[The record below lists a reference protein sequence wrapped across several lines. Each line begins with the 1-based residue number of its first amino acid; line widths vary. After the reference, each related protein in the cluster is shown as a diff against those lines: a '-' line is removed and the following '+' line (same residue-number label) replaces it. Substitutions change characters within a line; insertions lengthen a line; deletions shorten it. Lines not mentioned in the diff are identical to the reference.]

1 MEDFFEVKTVA
12 EAWKTLCSHWT
23 PVPLGV
29 ETLPLLESLGRVLAE
44 EIRSREDLPPYP
56 RATVDGYAVIARDT
70 FGASQSLPAML
81 RVVEEIPMGKVPAKA
96 LYPGEA
102 ARISTGGV
110 LPKQADACVM
120 LEHTT
125 LLEDGTVLVEKPVA
139 PGENIVFQGEDIPR
153 GRVVLDAGRV
163 LGPYELGALAAIG
176 QTSVAV
182 VKKPAV
188 AVISSGD
195 EIVPPDVT
203 PAPGEIRDI
212 NSYSVAASVVKAL
225 GTPVLLGIS
234 RDTYE
239 DVRRFVEAGIERAE
253 LVVISGGSSVGAKDL
268 VLKVLSDLGPPGVVV
283 HGVAVRP
290 GKPVIL
296 AVCRGKPVFGL
307 PGHPV
312 SCLTAFDLFVLPAIV
327 RAYRVTLGLE
337 RDELTPGPPPGRAGL
352 LHAQDGLLVGG
363 VASNSV
369 TARLSRNL
377 SSAPGREDHIRVK
390 LRNDDGVLW
399 ADPVLGKSGLISVM
413 VDSDGEIVIP
423 PEREGLRAGE
433 EIVVKLT
440 NPAFQFPVRD

>member
-12 EAWKTLCSHWT
+12 EAWKTLCSYWT
-23 PVPLGV
+23 PAPLGV
-29 ETLPLLESLGRVLAE
+29 ETLSLLESLGRVLAVE
-44 EIRSREDLPPYP
+44 VRSREDLPPYS
-56 RATVDGYAVIARDT
+56 RATVDGYAVIAKDT
-70 FGASQSLPAML
+70 FGASQALPSML
-81 RVVEEIPMGKVPAKA
+81 RVVGEIPMGKVPEIA
-96 LYPGEA
+96 LSPGEA

-110 LPKQADACVM
+110 LPEQADACVM
-120 LEHTT
+120 LEHTV
-125 LLEDGTVLVEKPVA
+125 LLEDGVVLVEKPVA
-139 PGENIVFQGEDIPR
+139 PGENVVRKGEDIPR
-153 GRVVLDAGRV
+153 GQVVLAAGRV
-163 LGPYELGALAAIG
+163 LGPYELGALAATG
-176 QTSVAV
+176 ETSVPV
-182 VKKPAV
+182 VKKPTV

-195 EIVPPDVT
+195 EIVPAGTT

-212 NSYSVAASVVKAL
+212 NSYSLAASVIKAL

-239 DVRRFVEAGIERAE
+239 DVRRFVEAGIDRAE
-253 LVVISGGSSVGAKDL
+253 LVVISGGSSVGTKDV

-327 RAYRVTLGLE
+327 RAYRGTLGLG
-337 RDELTPGPPPGRAGL
+337 DESLTPGPSLGRAGL
-352 LHAQDGLLVGG
+352 LRAPTGPLRTGM
-363 VASNSV
+363 APNSV

-390 LRNDDGVLW
+390 LREEEGVLW

-413 VDSDGEIVIP
+413 VNSDGEIVIP
-423 PEREGLRAGE
+423 LEREGLRAGE
-433 EIVVKLT
+433 EVVVKLT
-440 NPAFQFPVRD
+440 NPAFPFPV